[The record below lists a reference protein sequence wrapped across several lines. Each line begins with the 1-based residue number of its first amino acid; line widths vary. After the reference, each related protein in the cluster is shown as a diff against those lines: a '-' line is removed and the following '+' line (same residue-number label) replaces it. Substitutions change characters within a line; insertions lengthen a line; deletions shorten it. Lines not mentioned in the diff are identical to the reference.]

1 MIARTFIV
9 LGFTALL
16 ASACVVAGEDEPAL
30 DEIELDYA
38 SGGTSTCSNPTPDPG
53 DPGSL
58 TIVAIVKDGRD
69 VSYSSL
75 TRTER
80 SDLDDTVDYIEATV
94 GGEEVGCEVLGPQ
107 GWHCDTGDYLCSC
120 EHTSTGPKC
129 RCDEKC

>member
-1 MIARTFIV
+1 MTFRVHFILCLT
-9 LGFTALL
+9 LGM
-16 ASACVVAGEDEPAL
+16 ASACVVAGEEDPTLE
-30 DEIELDYA
+30 EIELGYS
-38 SGGTSTCSNPTPDPG
+38 SGGTATCSNPSPDPG
-53 DPGSL
+53 EPGSL
-58 TIVAIVKDGRD
+58 TLVAIVKDGRA

-80 SDLDDTVDYIEATV
+80 SHLDDTVDYAAATV
-94 GGEEVGCEVLGPQ
+94 GGEEVGCDVLGPG